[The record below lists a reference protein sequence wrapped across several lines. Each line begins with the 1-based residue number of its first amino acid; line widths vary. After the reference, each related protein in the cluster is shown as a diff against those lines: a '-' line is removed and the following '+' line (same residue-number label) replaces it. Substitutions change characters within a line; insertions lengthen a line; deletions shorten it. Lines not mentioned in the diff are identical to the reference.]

1 LDGIATE
8 EVEVVIDFDDEE
20 DEGLFSSTVIQ
31 CPNGLPVSSS
41 RTADASSSTPTAD
54 NNPSRRTRHRFSK
67 ADARLVA
74 FTARVAILS
83 VSLGYESSFV
93 SDIDNVF
100 PFPLPPPPPPLVSIA
115 LVTGRVDPDVVTFSE
130 TLGDV
135 DECIKGGGGTG
146 KEFDRSSG
154 GTDKALRSPDANERM
169 AADALAGC
177 CD

>member
-1 LDGIATE
+1 
-8 EVEVVIDFDDEE
+8 
-20 DEGLFSSTVIQ
+20 
-31 CPNGLPVSSS
+31 
-41 RTADASSSTPTAD
+41 
-54 NNPSRRTRHRFSK
+54 
-67 ADARLVA
+67 
-74 FTARVAILS
+74 
-83 VSLGYESSFV
+83 
-93 SDIDNVF
+93 
-100 PFPLPPPPPPLVSIA
+100 VSIA